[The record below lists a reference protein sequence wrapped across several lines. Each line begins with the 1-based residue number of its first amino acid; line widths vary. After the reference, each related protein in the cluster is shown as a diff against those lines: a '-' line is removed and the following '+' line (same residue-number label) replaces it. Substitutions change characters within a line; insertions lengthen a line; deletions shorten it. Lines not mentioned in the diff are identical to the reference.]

1 METLLYD
8 DVRFVY
14 LIINEYL
21 NNKITEKQFCDEFR
35 ASYDLEIDLY
45 ALDSKEYEALHE
57 LGEVAGR
64 FSPYDE
70 DHIESP
76 GVLYTKQELA
86 AKILETKF
94 KLMKIHPEYFE
105 RE

>member
-1 METLLYD
+1 MYSYD

-57 LGEVAGR
+57 LSEVAGR
-64 FSPYDE
+64 FSE
-70 DHIESP
+70 FESDHKKYP
-76 GVLYTKQELA
+76 GLYYTKAELA
-86 AKILETKF
+86 DKILKTKQ

-105 RE
+105 EKS